1 MKTAGTLK
9 ESLGSGLGK
18 TKEKLGKVPNY
29 IWFLTAFVIVALTI
43 LAIFFPSFLSQLTN
57 RLLQP
62 FPQAQKEN
70 VATPAEPRIV
80 PLATGKQIY
89 NISGGTKGGPLMTQA
104 VIDPLDPKS
113 SQIQTFTLKA
123 NNLKPIVEIKAIVIT
138 DNEEKVNYLKL
149 VSGTSTDGVWQGSW
163 RITDDYDYT
172 YQISL
177 IAKNNE
183 DIESKTTL
191 TFR

>member
-9 ESLGSGLGK
+9 ETLGSGLGK
-18 TKEKLGKVPNY
+18 TKEKLGKVPKY
-29 IWFLTAFVIVALTI
+29 IWFLTAFVIVTLTI
-43 LAIFFPSFLSQLTN
+43 LAIFFPSFLSQLTI
-57 RLLQP
+57 RLLNP

-89 NISGGTKGGPLMTQA
+89 NISGGTKGGPQMTQA
-104 VIDPLDPKS
+104 VIDPIDPKP

-138 DNEEKVNYLKL
+138 DNGEKVNYLKL
-149 VSGTSTDGVWQGSW
+149 ISGTNIDGVWQGSW
-163 RITDDYDYT
+163 RITDDYDYS

-183 DIESKTTL
+183 DIESKTTI

>member
-9 ESLGSGLGK
+9 TSLGSGFGK
-18 TKEKLGKVPNY
+18 VKGKLGKVPSY
-29 IWFLTAFVIVALTI
+29 IWFLTAFVIITLTI
-43 LAIFFPSFLSQLTN
+43 LAIFFPSFLSQLTE
-57 RLLQP
+57 RLLKP

-89 NISGGTKGGPLMTQA
+89 NISGGTKGGPQMTQA
-104 VIDPLDPKS
+104 IIDPIDPKS
-113 SQIQTFTLKA
+113 SQIQTLTLKA

-138 DNEEKVNYLKL
+138 DNGEKVNYLKL
-149 VSGTSTDGVWQGSW
+149 VSGTNVDGVWQGSW
-163 RITDDYDYT
+163 RITDEYNYT

-177 IAKNNE
+177 TAKNNE
-183 DIESKTTL
+183 NTESKTTL

>member
-9 ESLGSGLGK
+9 TSLGSGLGK
-18 TKEKLGKVPNY
+18 VKGKLGKVPSY
-29 IWFLTAFVIVALTI
+29 IWFLTAFVIITLTI

-89 NISGGTKGGPLMTQA
+89 NISGGTKGGPQMTQA
-104 VIDPLDPKS
+104 IIDPIDPKS
-113 SQIQTFTLKA
+113 SQIQTLTLKA

-138 DNEEKVNYLKL
+138 DNGEKVNYLKL
-149 VSGTSTDGVWQGSW
+149 VSGTNVDGVWQGSW
-163 RITDDYDYT
+163 RITDEYNYT

-177 IAKNNE
+177 TAKNNE
-183 DIESKTTL
+183 NTESKTTL

>member
-1 MKTAGTLK
+1 MKTVGMLK
-9 ESLGSGLGK
+9 NSLGSGLGK
-18 TKEKLGKVPNY
+18 VKGKLGKVPNY
-29 IWFLTAFVIVALTI
+29 IWFLTAFVIVTLTI
-43 LAIFFPSFLSQLTN
+43 LAVFFPSFLSQLTN
-57 RLLQP
+57 RLLKP

-89 NISGGTKGGPLMTQA
+89 NISGGTKGGPQMTQA
-104 VIDPLDPKS
+104 VIDPIDPKP

-138 DNEEKVNYLKL
+138 DNGEKTNYLKL
-149 VSGTSTDGVWQGSW
+149 ISGTNVDGVWQGSW
-163 RITDDYDYT
+163 RITDDYDYS
-172 YQISL
+172 YQIRL
-177 IAKNNE
+177 VAKNNE
-183 DIESKTTL
+183 DTESKTTM

>member
-9 ESLGSGLGK
+9 TSLGSGFGK
-18 TKEKLGKVPNY
+18 VKGKLGKVPSY
-29 IWFLTAFVIVALTI
+29 IWFLTAFVIITLTI

-89 NISGGTKGGPLMTQA
+89 NISGGTKGGPQMTQA
-104 VIDPLDPKS
+104 IIDPIDPKS
-113 SQIQTFTLKA
+113 SQIQTLTLKA

-138 DNEEKVNYLKL
+138 DNGEKVNYLKL
-149 VSGTSTDGVWQGSW
+149 VSGTNVDGVWQGSW
-163 RITDDYDYT
+163 RITDEYNYT

-177 IAKNNE
+177 TAKNNE
-183 DIESKTTL
+183 NTESKTTL

>member
-9 ESLGSGLGK
+9 TSLGSGLGK
-18 TKEKLGKVPNY
+18 VKEKLGKVPKH
-29 IWFLTAFVIVALTI
+29 IWFLTAFLIITLIA
-43 LAIFFPSFLSQLTN
+43 LAILYPALLSELAK
-57 RLLQP
+57 RALAP
-62 FPQAQKEN
+62 FSQAQKEN

-89 NISGGTKGGPLMTQA
+89 NISGRTKGGPQMTQA
-104 VIDPLDPKS
+104 VIDPIDPKS

-138 DNEEKVNYLKL
+138 DNGEKVNYLKL
-149 VSGTSTDGVWQGSW
+149 VSGTNVDGVWQGSW
-163 RITDDYDYT
+163 RITDDYNYN
-172 YQISL
+172 YQIML
-177 IAKNNE
+177 VAKNNE
-183 DIESKTTL
+183 NTESKVTL